1 MEFEMTINFGFGESI
16 EISTDSFWK
25 IAMLSKFVRFLDNA
39 EEEFDEEFDEELEE
53 ELEEDESEEEYEY
66 DEEGVA
72 YWLDKENDV
81 WYWYDEE
88 SDDWYECEE
97 EEEIAE

>member
-1 MEFEMTINFGFGESI
+1 MDFEMTINFGFGESI

-25 IAMLSKFVRFLDNA
+25 LAMLNEFVRFVD
-39 EEEFDEEFDEELEE
+39 EVEDEDVEVYEFDED
-53 ELEEDESEEEYEY
+53 
-66 DEEGVA
+66 GVA
-72 YWLDKENDV
+72 YWLDQENEV

-97 EEEIAE
+97 EEKEEEEEECVE